1 MTSTGNAQPESPVL
15 VLFRKDLRVADNRAL
30 AAAADTGLPVIP
42 VFIFDQSRG
51 VRAQGAASLW
61 WLHNSLE
68 ALGGRLKALGA
79 PLLLR
84 RGPMREVVEQLVDDS
99 GATHIFWN
107 RRYDPAEAKVDA
119 EMKAALRERG
129 LVAESF
135 DGALLHEPSKLKTGG
150 GGPYKVYSPFW
161 RALVASGEPR
171 GPVDAP
177 TSLKPFQGKLRSDR
191 LADWKLLPKHPDWA
205 GGMPQFWEPGEA
217 GAQKRLKAFL
227 GGALDGYGEGRD
239 LPGIDGTSRLSP
251 HLAHGEI
258 TPFQIFA
265 ALGRKGIDAPARDI
279 EKFRMEL
286 GWREFCY
293 HLLFH
298 NPDLASSNFNRD
310 FDALHWR
317 TDAKALHAWQR
328 GRTGYPI
335 VDAGMRQLWATGWMH
350 NRVRMIVASFLI
362 KHLMIDWRH
371 GETWFWDTLVDA
383 DAANNPA
390 SWQWVAGSGADAAPY
405 FRIFN
410 PILQG
415 EKFDPDGDYVR
426 RWIPELDR
434 MPKRFVHRPW
444 EAPVAQLREAGVKLG
459 ESYPVP
465 LVDHDR
471 ARGRALQ
478 AYQSMRGT

>member
-1 MTSTGNAQPESPVL
+1 MTRTGNAQPESPVL

-30 AAAADTGLPVIP
+30 AAAADTGLPVVP
-42 VFIFDQSRG
+42 VFILDQSRN
-51 VRAQGAASLW
+51 VRARGAASLW

-68 ALGGRLKALGA
+68 ALGDRLKALGA

-84 RGPMREVVEQLVDDS
+84 RGSMREVVEQLVNDS
-99 GATHIFWN
+99 GASHIFWN
-107 RRYDPAEAKVDA
+107 RRYDPAEATVDA
-119 EMKAALRERG
+119 AMKAALRERG

-135 DGALLHEPSKLKTGG
+135 DGDLLHEPSKVKTGA

-161 RALVASGEPR
+161 RALFASGEPR
-171 GPVDAP
+171 GPVDTP
-177 TSLKPFQGKLRSDR
+177 KSLKPFGGKLTSER
-191 LADWKLLPKHPDWA
+191 LADWKLLPKQPDWA
-205 GGMPQFWEPGEA
+205 GGMREAWQPGEE
-217 GAQKRLKAFL
+217 GAHKRLMLFL

-279 EKFRMEL
+279 EKFRMEI

-298 NPDLASSNFNRD
+298 NPDLASTNFNRD

-317 TDAKALHAWQR
+317 GDARIEHAWQR
-328 GRTGYPI
+328 GETGYPI
-335 VDAGMRQLWATGWMH
+335 VDAGMRQLWTTGWMH

-371 GETWFWDTLVDA
+371 GEKWFWDTLVDA

-415 EKFDPDGDYVR
+415 EKFDPDGNYVR
-426 RWIPELDR
+426 RWVPELAK
-434 MPKRFVHRPW
+434 MPRRFIHRPW
-444 EAPVAQLREAGVKLG
+444 EAPAGDLREAGVKLG